1 MWPGLV
7 EPRGDFRIVVYLLS
21 YCFLL
26 FENETQITMYSLLVL
41 IGILKLLFCL
51 QIGCILCQTAIKF
64 VETIRTNEKVAR
76 VVVSWNKTLKK
87 WTTSCLQNYC
97 CKENI
102 SSCLSIKDKSFWTG
116 LILAWVNSLGVPHA
130 LLFGDLDWHEYKNA
144 DRCWHCL
151 WAELQLISS

>member
-7 EPRGDFRIVVYLLS
+7 EPRGDFRILVHLLS

-76 VVVSWNKTLKK
+76 VVVS
-87 WTTSCLQNYC
+87 
-97 CKENI
+97 
-102 SSCLSIKDKSFWTG
+102 
-116 LILAWVNSLGVPHA
+116 
-130 LLFGDLDWHEYKNA
+130 
-144 DRCWHCL
+144 
-151 WAELQLISS
+151 